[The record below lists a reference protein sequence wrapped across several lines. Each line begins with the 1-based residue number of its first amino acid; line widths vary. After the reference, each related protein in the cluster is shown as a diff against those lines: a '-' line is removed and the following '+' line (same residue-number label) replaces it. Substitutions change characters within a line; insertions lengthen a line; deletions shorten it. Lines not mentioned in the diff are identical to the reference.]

1 MRSLPILQIFLF
13 KNSSPNEHYFSVII
27 HFILMI
33 NLNANDICVGRLK
46 RLERS
51 RSSPQRPSPPGWQ
64 THPRNLLSHLRS
76 HADFLFHDSQSTEY
90 IRQIGA
96 DHLIHI
102 LLVVHRIFH
111 HPVSLISPRVP
122 LDNTIH
128 RGSVYFILT
137 SSLGKKGH
145 LALEVQGQ

>member
-1 MRSLPILQIFLF
+1 M
-13 KNSSPNEHYFSVII
+13 
-27 HFILMI
+27 
-33 NLNANDICVGRLK
+33 NANASCVGRLK

-51 RSSPQRPSPPGWQ
+51 RSSPQRPSPLDWQ
-64 THPRNLLSHLRS
+64 TLPRGLLSNLRS

-96 DHLIHI
+96 DYLIHI
-102 LLVVHRIFH
+102 LIVVHRIFH

-122 LDNTIH
+122 QDNTMH
-128 RGSVYFILT
+128 LGSVYFILT

-145 LALEVQGQ
+145 LASEVQGQQRWHSLCDTFQGYHVTISWQDEANGEEG